1 MTSPKPGPAHFI
13 VLSFELPEGERF
25 AIFRPDEWMRSASP
39 TSWATI
45 RDPAIA
51 IEQFARSLELLTED
65 SVRAR
70 LEDMGL
76 TGDVVTKQIVRARSI
91 RQMNATGGLWEVVPK
106 VGYRNEE
113 GQEVVL
119 KTARTGSDP
128 EQRVFVM
135 RCTVCGHEYGTYG
148 SEIPHRCCPSCQDGP
163 PGLPV

>member
-1 MTSPKPGPAHFI
+1 
-13 VLSFELPEGERF
+13 
-25 AIFRPDEWMRSASP
+25 
-39 TSWATI
+39 
-45 RDPAIA
+45 
-51 IEQFARSLELLTED
+51 
-65 SVRAR
+65 
-70 LEDMGL
+70 MGL

-91 RQMNATGGLWEVVPK
+91 RQMNATGGLWEVVTK